1 MKRNL
6 DFEILKISSKSDI
19 ELLKMFNIIVLRN
32 KRGLSQFELSFL
44 LGQRD
49 LYVRDFERP
58 DHTLILG
65 LSENN
70 TIKLIFNCEL
80 ANFVPLNNSGSN
92 SSIQIRYHID
102 GQGNRDYIAE
112 KKVRNGKWK
121 EFLRFGDEDKDI
133 LMNSSSTITDTQV
146 QSWIN
151 DQYNNGYFN
160 TAKSALQIFLDCETH
175 FNYQVRPL
183 FIARAIQHYTKK
195 KKAPRLVKNRDK
207 RNDYDVF
214 VREKIVQI

>member
-6 DFEILKISSKSDI
+6 DFEILKISSMSDI
-19 ELLKMFNIIVLRN
+19 ELLKMLNIIKLRK

-70 TIKLIFNCEL
+70 TIRIIFKCEL
-80 ANFVPLNNSGSN
+80 ADFVPLNNSTIN
-92 SSIQIRYHID
+92 RAIRIYYHID
-102 GQGNRDYIAE
+102 EQGNRNYIAE
-112 KKVRNGKWK
+112 QKVGNGKWK
-121 EFLRFGDEDKDI
+121 EFLKFCDEKKDI
-133 LMNSSSTITDTQV
+133 LLYSSTTITDTQV
-146 QSWIN
+146 QSWI
-151 DQYNNGYFN
+151 DEKYNNGYFN
-160 TAKSALQIFLDCETH
+160 TVKSALQIFLDCEAH
-175 FNYQVRPL
+175 FNEQVRPL

-207 RNDYDVF
+207 MNDYDVF
-214 VREKIVQI
+214 VGEI